1 MCREIGC
8 RRCWLKVRTFA
19 LAETDEMIAP
29 GDEFAGGVE
38 TTLEEMET
46 GRAIVIVVKIVLA
59 GPEELNGDADLL
71 GDGAGFQHV
80 IVGEATAESAAGAL
94 HVHDNVV
101 VGNIENFGDEQTA
114 IFRRLAGR
122 PELQLT
128 IVVVRETVFRFHGGV
143 RQKGIGV
150 SGFNGFCGGLEGFG
164 SVSVAPEGDGG

>member
-1 MCREIGC
+1 
-8 RRCWLKVRTFA
+8 
-19 LAETDEMIAP
+19 MIAP
-29 GDEFAGGVE
+29 SDEFAGGVE

-59 GPEELNGDADLL
+59 GPEEFNGDADLL
-71 GDGAGFQHV
+71 GDGAGFEHV
-80 IVGEATAESAAGAL
+80 VVGEATAESAAGAL

-128 IVVVRETVFRFHGGV
+128 IVVVRETVFGFHGGV
-143 RQKGIGV
+143 RQKGLGV
-150 SGFNGFCGGLEGFG
+150 SGFSGFRGGLEGFG
-164 SVSVAPEGDGG
+164 SVADTAERAGGCVLREVLGAAGEAHPASWPR